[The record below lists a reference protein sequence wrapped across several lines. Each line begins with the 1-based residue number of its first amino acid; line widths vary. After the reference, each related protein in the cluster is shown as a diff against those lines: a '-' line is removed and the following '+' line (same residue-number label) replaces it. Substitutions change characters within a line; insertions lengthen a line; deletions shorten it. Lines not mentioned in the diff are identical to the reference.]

1 MILQLAWK
9 NIWRNKVRS
18 SIIIGAIAIGVF
30 AGTFMT
36 SFITGW
42 MQRQIAS
49 DINNQISYIQIHHSH
64 FLDNYDLEDYFLRQ
78 DVESVLQA
86 NDTITHVSYRLKV
99 VGMVASA
106 ANAVG
111 LNVNAV
117 DVSEEVA
124 VSNLY
129 ENIPDTCGNF
139 LQDGKPMRIVISKR
153 TAEKL
158 KVKLNSKVVV
168 SFQDVYGEA
177 ISLAFRIGGMFKT
190 TNSAFDEGNVFV
202 DKKDIVS
209 LIGLPAGAVHEAAVM
224 IRIPD
229 ACEKITQELIRQLPE
244 MDVQNW
250 KQLSPML
257 KLSDE
262 WQGLMSSIILG
273 IFLFALAFGI
283 VNTMLMAV
291 LERTHELGMLMAIGM
306 NKGKVFRM
314 IMTES
319 LLLTLVG
326 SIIGVMVALI
336 VIALTARNGI
346 DLSFMMGDSFEDYGF
361 GSVVYP
367 AISVGMFLQITL
379 LVLLCGII
387 SAIFPA
393 RKALK
398 INLLEAMNH

>member
-1 MILQLAWK
+1 MIPQLAWK

-18 SIIIGAIAIGVF
+18 SVIIGAIVIGVF

-42 MQRQIAS
+42 MQRQIES
-49 DINNQISYIQIHHSH
+49 DINSQISYIQVHHKN
-64 FLDNYDLEDYFLRQ
+64 FLDNYDLEDYFRRQ
-78 DVESVLQA
+78 DVEPVLRS
-86 NDTITHVSYRLKV
+86 NDTITHVSYRLKI

-111 LNVNAV
+111 LNINAV
-117 DVSEEVA
+117 DVPEEIA
-124 VSNLY
+124 VSDLY
-129 ENIPDTCGNF
+129 KSIPDTCGNF
-139 LQDGKPMRIVISKR
+139 LQDDKPMRIAMSRR
-153 TAEKL
+153 TADKL

-168 SFQDVYGEA
+168 SFQDINGETV
-177 ISLAFRIGGMFKT
+177 SLAFRIGGLFKT
-190 TNSAFDEGNVFV
+190 TNSVFDEGNVFV
-202 DKKDIVS
+202 SKNDVAS
-209 LIGLPAGAVHEAAVM
+209 LTGLPAGAAHEAAVM
-224 IRIPD
+224 IRIPET
-229 ACEKITQELIRQLPE
+229 CEKITRELVRQLPG

-250 KQLSPML
+250 KELVPML

-262 WQGLMSSIILG
+262 WQGLMSTIILG

-291 LERTHELGMLMAIGM
+291 LERTHELGMLMSIGM
-306 NKGKVFRM
+306 SKRKVFDM

-326 SIIGVMVALI
+326 SLIGVLIALL
-336 VIALTARNGI
+336 VIALTARHGI
-346 DLSFMMGDSFEDYGF
+346 DLSFMMGDDFEDYGF
-361 GSVVYP
+361 GSLVYP
-367 AISVGMFLQITL
+367 AISVGMFIQITV

-398 INLLEAMNH
+398 LNPLEAIRQ